1 MHTGIVQPSGPSIH
15 FWTSFGSVWARYTAS
30 GGAAKRLVTT
40 TWVSPSVCNVILLI
54 AFLLFPC
61 WREPR
66 PAGHSFSPAPFAAL
80 PAIGPLLRRRLWRV
94 DEGASCHQHDAQQVL
109 RLRAPSSVG
118 RLPVASSQRGRLAP
132 SRLLLP
138 WRDGQESRAALD

>member
-40 TWVSPSVCNVILLI
+40 TWVSPSVCSVILLI
-54 AFLLFPC
+54 VFLLFSVFPC

-66 PAGHSFSPAPFAAL
+66 PAGHSFSPAPFAAW
-80 PAIGPLLRRRLWRV
+80 PAIGPLLRHPLLRA
-94 DEGASCHQHDAQQVL
+94 DEGASYH
-109 RLRAPSSVG
+109 P
-118 RLPVASSQRGRLAP
+118 
-132 SRLLLP
+132 
-138 WRDGQESRAALD
+138 RDGQEWRGALDQLRRKRRR